1 MTERFKNWSRS
12 LEFTPEHIA
21 RPQSTEKLQALVR
34 EIAADGGR
42 CRVVGQGHS
51 SSPLVNTD
59 ETLISLEKMSG
70 VESVDSDAHEAW
82 VRPGTTLE
90 QMGEELL
97 DDDLA
102 VHNLG
107 DVNVQQLG
115 GAIGTGTHGTGK
127 HLGNLSTMLL
137 GLRMVTADGELIER
151 HIEDDEE
158 FIRAARV
165 SLGTLGIFASLRIRV
180 QPAYRLHRLEMCASV
195 DDCMEHLTELVESNR
210 NFDFYW
216 YPRSDEVKLRTLNRP
231 GESPDM
237 PFATVVKE
245 EVEWAPRIIA
255 RTRDLR
261 FDEMEYCLPAMAG
274 PIAFQQVR
282 RRMLDVHRRDVAW
295 RTLYRTTAPDDALLS
310 PSYRRETA
318 VISVHHNA
326 SLPHDAFFADI
337 EPILTA
343 HHGRPH
349 WGKKHNMRA
358 AELATRY
365 PEWNTFLE
373 IREAMDPDGVF
384 INDYLRD
391 LFGV

>member
-1 MTERFKNWSRS
+1 MTESFENWSGS
-12 LEFTPEHIA
+12 LEFTPERIA
-21 RPQSTEKLQALVR
+21 RPESTQELQQLVSQ
-34 EIAADGGR
+34 IAADGGR

-51 SSPLVNTD
+51 SSPLVKTD

-70 VESVDSDAHEAW
+70 VESVDAEACEAW
-82 VRPGTTLE
+82 VRSGTTLE
-90 QMGEELL
+90 EMGEELL
-97 DDDLA
+97 EEELA

-127 HLGNLSTMLL
+127 ELGNLSTMLF
-137 GLRMVTADGELIER
+137 GVRMVTADGELIER

-231 GESPDM
+231 GKTPEI
-237 PFATVVKE
+237 PFASVVKE

-261 FDEMEYCLPAMAG
+261 FEEMEYCLPAMAG
-274 PIAFQQVR
+274 PIAFREVR
-282 RRMLDVHRRDVAW
+282 RRMLDVHRRDVGW

-310 PSYRRETA
+310 PSYQRETA
-318 VISVHHNA
+318 VLSVHHNA
-326 SLPHDAFFADI
+326 SLPHDEFFADI
-337 EPILTA
+337 EPILRA

-349 WGKKHNMRA
+349 WGKKHSMRG
-358 AELATRY
+358 AELAARY
-365 PEWNTFLE
+365 PEWSTFLE
-373 IREAMDPDGVF
+373 IREAMDPDGVLLS
-384 INDYLRD
+384 DYLCE